1 LADAAPLLSELPSR
15 REHFLEAQRRHRLAS
30 GPAALFSAAA
40 ATLSGIPLSAL
51 ITPILLAPAIVI
63 GLVLAHVAL
72 LPPPVLAWLSDAAHL
87 VPTVWAALWG
97 RANLSW
103 TLIGVL
109 AAPGAVAALLGW
121 MGVLRLRRAWSG
133 AALHR
138 LGARPPDV
146 TQPSERRFDN
156 LVQELAVAAG
166 APAPRT
172 LVIDGEAANAL
183 AVGLRL
189 DDAAFVATSGFLERL
204 SRDEQQAYLAHLVG
218 SVANGDL
225 RIAASLLSVFQTW
238 GFISVIGE
246 TPFSG
251 EARRA
256 LGRTLAVMAGVGRW
270 DQAAA
275 EQVLDRLMA
284 GAGQEYAGLNA
295 YLDGVERRHSLARN
309 VFIDLPLLI
318 FGCIGS
324 ITVTAATG
332 LAALLVFGPAMSALW
347 RSRRRLAD
355 ATAVEL
361 TRNPDAL
368 LGALERLRGADVVP
382 KGAAPLSFLFPVWG
396 KDVADRT
403 DIVGQVVGLH
413 LEPAPRH
420 AALER
425 LGALYRGEANPTPRK
440 PLAEQARAAARFAGW
455 FAIALALVGVLF
467 VVSLVAMGL
476 VLWAVWAGM
485 SALLALV

>member
-1 LADAAPLLSELPSR
+1 MADASPLLSDLPSR

-30 GPAALFSAAA
+30 GPAALLSAAA

-51 ITPILLAPAIVI
+51 ITPILLAPVIVL
-63 GLVLAHVAL
+63 GLILARL
-72 LPPPVLAWLSDAAHL
+72 GGLPPAALAWLHEAAHL

-97 RANLSW
+97 RATLSW

-109 AAPGAVAALLGW
+109 AAPGAIAALLGW
-121 MGVLRLRRAWSG
+121 LGVLRLRRAWSG
-133 AALHR
+133 AALRR
-138 LGARPPDV
+138 LGARAPDV
-146 TQPSERRFDN
+146 ARPSERRFDN

-172 LVIDGEAANAL
+172 LVVDSEAANAL

-189 DDAAFVATSGFLERL
+189 DDASIVATTGLLERL
-204 SRDEQQAYLAHLVG
+204 GRDEQQAYLAHLVG

-225 RIAASLLSVFQTW
+225 RIAASLVSVFQTW
-238 GFISVIGE
+238 GFISVVGE
-246 TPFSG
+246 TPFSD

-256 LGRTLAVMAGVGRW
+256 LGRTLAVMAGLGRW
-270 DQAAA
+270 DQAMA

-284 GAGQEYAGLNA
+284 GAGQEFAGLNA

-332 LAALLVFGPAMSALW
+332 LATLLVFGPAVSALW

-355 ATAVEL
+355 ASAVEL

-368 LGALERLRGADVVP
+368 LGALERLRGADVIP
-382 KGAAPLSFLFPVWG
+382 KGAEPLSFLFPVWG
-396 KDVADRT
+396 KDAADRT

-425 LGALYRGEANPTPRK
+425 LGALYRGGANPVPRK
-440 PLAEQARAAARFAGW
+440 PLAEQAREAGVFLGW
-455 FAIALALVGVLF
+455 LAIAVALVGVLF
-467 VVSLVAMGL
+467 VVSLIAMGL

-485 SALLALV
+485 SALLSLL